1 MADRFAELGLF
12 LFTLVGWA
20 LLLYVIIA
28 IPVSQ
33 GAQLVFY
40 GAGFVAIAGSV
51 ALIATL
57 YQARARGGEPRPRVV
72 GMLGVGLRLAL
83 AVEFALWLQSLRLL
97 TPAYLIFIAAG
108 FLLIEILLRSAG
120 GERRGSRE

>member
-12 LFTLVGWA
+12 LFTLIGWA
-20 LLLYVIIA
+20 LLLYVIVA
-28 IPVSQ
+28 VPVSS
-33 GAQLVFY
+33 GAQIILY

-51 ALIATL
+51 ALVAAL
-57 YQARARGGEPRPRVV
+57 YQARSRDGEGRPRAVS
-72 GMLGVGLRLAL
+72 MLGVGLRIAF

-108 FLLIEILLRSAG
+108 FLLVEILIRSVG

>member
-28 IPVSQ
+28 VRVSP
-33 GAQLVFY
+33 GAQLLFY

-51 ALIATL
+51 ALVTAL
-57 YQARARGGEPRPRVV
+57 YQFRVLGAEPRLRAV
-72 GMLGVGLRLAL
+72 GTLGVGVRLAIT
-83 AVEFALWLQSLRLL
+83 VEFALWLQSLRLL

-108 FLLIEILLRSAG
+108 FFLTEILLRTAG